1 MLNNLN
7 LWNVSVA
14 ENAGRVKK
22 KKKKVVVVRM
32 TKWEI
37 SDFIVSFVFWQIIY
51 FVAKTASVDQNEGEE
66 CGQSRV
72 VLRGEILSENRS

>member
-32 TKWEI
+32 TK
-37 SDFIVSFVFWQIIY
+37 
-51 FVAKTASVDQNEGEE
+51 
-66 CGQSRV
+66 
-72 VLRGEILSENRS
+72 